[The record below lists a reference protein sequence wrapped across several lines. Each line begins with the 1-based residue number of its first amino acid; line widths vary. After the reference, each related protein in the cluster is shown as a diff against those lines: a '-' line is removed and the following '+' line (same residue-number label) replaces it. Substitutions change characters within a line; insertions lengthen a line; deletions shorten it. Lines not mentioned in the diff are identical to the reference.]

1 MTALVLP
8 AFLDLRALFA
18 LRAGALVRPRARIRR
33 DAAAA
38 QPPMEPD
45 EARRFREAFL
55 PLLDAA
61 YGYARALTRDPTAAE
76 DLVQDAYLRACR
88 AFRGYRGGEAKAWL
102 FAIVRSTF
110 LSGAR
115 RREPWSELDEAGEV
129 ADPADTAEA
138 LIMRRDGE
146 RDVRAAVEALP
157 EAFREAIVLRELQE
171 LSYREIAEIT
181 GAPIGTVMSRLSRA
195 RRLLAESLRLTEAT
209 P

>member
-18 LRAGALVRPRARIRR
+18 MRPGALVCSRPRVRR
-33 DAAAA
+33 DAAVA
-38 QPPMEPD
+38 QPPMDPE

-61 YGYARALTRDPTAAE
+61 YGYARTLTRDPTAAE

-102 FAIVRSTF
+102 FAIVRSSF
-110 LSGAR
+110 LSDVR
-115 RREPWSELDEAGEV
+115 RRQPWSELDEAGEV

-138 LIMRRDGE
+138 QIVRRDGE
-146 RDVRAAVEALP
+146 HDVRAAVEALP
-157 EAFREAIVLRELQE
+157 DPFREAIVLRELQE

-181 GAPIGTVMSRLSRA
+181 GAPIGTVMSRLARA
-195 RRLLAESLRLTEAT
+195 RRLLAESLQLMEVA